1 MIKVN
6 ENQRALKFVKG
17 EFREVLKAGR
27 YFANP
32 FSNIEFKIFDLRQL
46 ELKTEYLDFVWRNRE
61 LASEILIVKVLEG
74 ERGLLTINGRPEKFL
89 APGIHAYWTVFEKVE
104 IEVFKVSKVFVHA
117 DLEVMSRRAEDF
129 AELEFFTLEDN
140 KRALITINGR
150 FYDVFSAPVFAFWKE
165 GNTVEVENLSVDQV
179 FISHARVNDMVRASS
194 TLVEKVDVSAGQV
207 ALVNIDGKLEHRF
220 SEGRYAY
227 WRNIRKV
234 DVNIVDLRETTFE
247 ISGQEIMT
255 GDKVSLR
262 VNALVTYKVQDAVKA
277 IQEFQD
283 YQSALYKEAQMI
295 LRSAIGAR
303 DLDSLLSDKESLEQ
317 LVESSIREAG
327 LKMGLE
333 VRSLGL
339 KDIILPGDMKDI
351 LNRVTEAR
359 KVAEASYITRREET
373 AAMRSQ
379 ANTAKIMEQNP
390 ILLKLREIEMAEK
403 VATNADI
410 TIIAG
415 DKGVV
420 ESLRTLA

>member
-1 MIKVN
+1 MIKVK
-6 ENQRALKFVKG
+6 EYERALKFVKG
-17 EFREVLKAGR
+17 EFKAVLKAGR
-27 YFANP
+27 YFAQPLANVQ
-32 FSNIEFKIFDLRQL
+32 FEIYDVRQL
-46 ELKTEYLDFVWRNRE
+46 QLKSEHLDFIWRNRDWATDME
-61 LASEILIVKVLEG
+61 IVKVLEG
-74 ERGLLTINGRPEKFL
+74 ERGILKINGRVERFL
-89 APGIHAYWTVFEKVE
+89 EPGIHAYWTVFEKVE
-104 IEVFKVSKVFVHA
+104 IEIYKVAKVFVHA
-117 DLEVMSRRAEDF
+117 DLENMSRRAEDF
-129 AELEFFTLEDN
+129 PDLEFFSLEDN
-140 KRALITINGR
+140 KRALITVNGR

-165 GNTVEVENLSVDQV
+165 GNKVEVEALSVDEV
-179 FISHARVNDMVRASS
+179 FINHSRMNDMLRSS
-194 TLVEKVDVSAGQV
+194 SALVEKVDVNAGQI

-220 SEGRYAY
+220 EEGRYAY
-227 WRNIRKV
+227 WKNIRKV
-234 DVNIVDLRETTFE
+234 DVTIVDLRESTFE

-255 GDKVSLR
+255 EDKVSLR

-283 YQSALYKEAQMI
+283 YQAALYKEAQMI

-317 LVESSIREAG
+317 FVESSIKNAG
-327 LKMGLE
+327 LKMGLA

-403 VATNADI
+403 VASNADI

-415 DKGVV
+415 DKSVIDGMR
-420 ESLRTLA
+420 SLA

>member
-1 MIKVN
+1 MIKIK
-6 ENQRALKFVKG
+6 EYERALKFVNG
-17 EFREVLKAGR
+17 EFKQLVKAGR
-27 YFANP
+27 HFGNP
-32 FSNIEFKIFDLRQL
+32 VKKVEFEVFDVRQL
-46 ELKTEYLDFVWRNRE
+46 EVKTERLDYVWRNRE
-61 LASEILIVKVLEG
+61 EASEMEIVKILDG
-74 ERGLLTINGRPEKFL
+74 ERGLLTINGRVERFL
-89 APGIHAYWTVFEKVE
+89 APGIHAFWKVFEEVE
-104 IEVFKVSKVFVHA
+104 IEVFKIGKVFVHG
-117 DLEVMSRRAEDF
+117 DLESMSRRAEGFPD
-129 AELEFFTLEDN
+129 LEFYTLEDN
-140 KRALITINGR
+140 KRALISINNR

-165 GNTVEVENLSVDQV
+165 GNAVNVEKIAVDDV
-179 FISHARVNDMVRASS
+179 FIQHSRLNDMVRTSS
-194 TLVEKVDVSAGQV
+194 AIIEKVDVSAGQI

-227 WRNIRKV
+227 WKGIRKV
-234 DVNIVDLRETTFE
+234 DVQIVDLRESTFE
-247 ISGQEIMT
+247 ITGQEIMT

-295 LRSAIGAR
+295 LRSAIGSR

-327 LKMGLE
+327 MQMGLD

-390 ILLKLREIEMAEK
+390 ILLKLRELEMAEK
-403 VATNADI
+403 VASNAAL

-415 DKGVV
+415 DKGVID
-420 ESLRTLA
+420 SLRTLA

>member
-1 MIKVN
+1 
-6 ENQRALKFVKG
+6 
-17 EFREVLKAGR
+17 
-27 YFANP
+27 
-32 FSNIEFKIFDLRQL
+32 
-46 ELKTEYLDFVWRNRE
+46 
-61 LASEILIVKVLEG
+61 
-74 ERGLLTINGRPEKFL
+74 
-89 APGIHAYWTVFEKVE
+89 
-104 IEVFKVSKVFVHA
+104 
-117 DLEVMSRRAEDF
+117 
-129 AELEFFTLEDN
+129 
-140 KRALITINGR
+140 
-150 FYDVFSAPVFAFWKE
+150 
-165 GNTVEVENLSVDQV
+165 
-179 FISHARVNDMVRASS
+179 
-194 TLVEKVDVSAGQV
+194 
-207 ALVNIDGKLEHRF
+207 
-220 SEGRYAY
+220 
-227 WRNIRKV
+227 
-234 DVNIVDLRETTFE
+234 
-247 ISGQEIMT
+247 
-255 GDKVSLR
+255 
-262 VNALVTYKVQDAVKA
+262 VTYKVQDAVKA

>member
-1 MIKVN
+1 MIKVK
-6 ENQRALKFVKG
+6 EYERALKFVKG
-17 EFREVLKAGR
+17 EFKAVLKAGR
-27 YFANP
+27 YFAQPLANVQ
-32 FSNIEFKIFDLRQL
+32 FEIYDVRQL
-46 ELKTEYLDFVWRNRE
+46 QLKSEHLDFIWRNRDWATDME
-61 LASEILIVKVLEG
+61 IVKVLEG
-74 ERGLLTINGRPEKFL
+74 ERGILKINGRVVRFL
-89 APGIHAYWTVFEKVE
+89 EPGIHAYWTVFEKVE
-104 IEVFKVSKVFVHA
+104 IEIYKVAKVFVHA
-117 DLEVMSRRAEDF
+117 DLENMARRAEDF
-129 AELEFFTLEDN
+129 PDLEFFSLEDN
-140 KRALITINGR
+140 KRALITVNGR

-165 GNTVEVENLSVDQV
+165 GNKVEVEALSVDEV
-179 FISHARVNDMVRASS
+179 FINHSRMNDMLRSS
-194 TLVEKVDVSAGQV
+194 SALVEKVDVNAGQI

-220 SEGRYAY
+220 EEGRYAY
-227 WRNIRKV
+227 WKNIRKV
-234 DVNIVDLRETTFE
+234 DVTIVDLRESTFE

-255 GDKVSLR
+255 EDKVSLR

-283 YQSALYKEAQMI
+283 YQAALYKEAQMI

-317 LVESSIREAG
+317 FVESSIKNAG
-327 LKMGLE
+327 LKMGLA

-403 VATNADI
+403 VASNADI

-415 DKGVV
+415 DKSVIDGMR
-420 ESLRTLA
+420 SLA

>member
-1 MIKVN
+1 MIKVK
-6 ENQRALKFVKG
+6 EYERALKFVKG
-17 EFREVLKAGR
+17 EFKAVLKAGR
-27 YFANP
+27 YFAKPLANVQ
-32 FSNIEFKIFDLRQL
+32 FEIYDVRQL
-46 ELKTEYLDFVWRNRE
+46 QLKSEHLDFIWRNRDWATDME
-61 LASEILIVKVLEG
+61 IVKVLEG
-74 ERGLLTINGRPEKFL
+74 ERGILKINGRVERFL
-89 APGIHAYWTVFEKVE
+89 EPGIHAYWTVFEKVE
-104 IEVFKVSKVFVHA
+104 IEIYKVSKVFVHA
-117 DLEVMSRRAEDF
+117 DLENMSRRAEIFPD
-129 AELEFFTLEDN
+129 LEFFSLEDN
-140 KRALITINGR
+140 KRALITVNGR
-150 FYDVFSAPVFAFWKE
+150 FYDVFSASIFAFWKE
-165 GNTVEVENLSVDQV
+165 GNKVEVESLSVDEV
-179 FISHARVNDMVRASS
+179 FINHSRMNDMLRSS
-194 TLVEKVDVSAGQV
+194 SALVEKVDVNAGQI

-220 SEGRYAY
+220 EEGRYAY
-227 WRNIRKV
+227 WKNIRKV
-234 DVNIVDLRETTFE
+234 DVTIVDLRESTFE

-255 GDKVSLR
+255 EDKVSLR

-283 YQSALYKEAQMI
+283 YQAALYKEAQMI

-317 LVESSIREAG
+317 FVESSIKDAG
-327 LKMGLE
+327 LKMGLA

-403 VATNADI
+403 VANNADI

-415 DKGVV
+415 DKSVIDGMR
-420 ESLRTLA
+420 SLA

>member
-1 MIKVN
+1 MIKVK
-6 ENQRALKFVKG
+6 EYERALKFVKG
-17 EFREVLKAGR
+17 EFKAVLKAGR
-27 YFANP
+27 YFAQPLANVQ
-32 FSNIEFKIFDLRQL
+32 FEIYDVRQL
-46 ELKTEYLDFVWRNRE
+46 QLKSEHLDFIWRNRDWATDME
-61 LASEILIVKVLEG
+61 IVKVLEG
-74 ERGLLTINGRPEKFL
+74 ERGILKINGRVERFL
-89 APGIHAYWTVFEKVE
+89 EPGIHAYWTVFEKVE
-104 IEVFKVSKVFVHA
+104 IEIYKVAKVFVHA
-117 DLEVMSRRAEDF
+117 DLENMARRAEDF
-129 AELEFFTLEDN
+129 PDLEFFSLEDN
-140 KRALITINGR
+140 KRALITVNGR

-165 GNTVEVENLSVDQV
+165 GNKVEVEALSVDEV
-179 FISHARVNDMVRASS
+179 FINHSRMNDMLRSS
-194 TLVEKVDVSAGQV
+194 SALVEKVDVNAGQI

-220 SEGRYAY
+220 EEGRYAY
-227 WRNIRKV
+227 WKNIRKV
-234 DVNIVDLRETTFE
+234 DVTIVDLRESTFE

-255 GDKVSLR
+255 EDKVSLR

-283 YQSALYKEAQMI
+283 YQAALYKEAQMI

-317 LVESSIREAG
+317 FVESSIKNAG
-327 LKMGLE
+327 LKMGLA

-403 VATNADI
+403 VASNADI

-415 DKGVV
+415 DKSVIDGMR
-420 ESLRTLA
+420 SLA

>member
-1 MIKVN
+1 
-6 ENQRALKFVKG
+6 
-17 EFREVLKAGR
+17 
-27 YFANP
+27 
-32 FSNIEFKIFDLRQL
+32 
-46 ELKTEYLDFVWRNRE
+46 
-61 LASEILIVKVLEG
+61 
-74 ERGLLTINGRPEKFL
+74 
-89 APGIHAYWTVFEKVE
+89 
-104 IEVFKVSKVFVHA
+104 
-117 DLEVMSRRAEDF
+117 MSRRAEDF
-129 AELEFFTLEDN
+129 PDLEFYTLEDN
-140 KRALITINGR
+140 KRALISINNR

-165 GNTVEVENLSVDQV
+165 GNAVNVEKIAVDDV
-179 FISHARVNDMVRASS
+179 FIQHSRLNDMVRTSS
-194 TLVEKVDVSAGQV
+194 AIIEKVDVSAGQI

-227 WRNIRKV
+227 WKAIRKV
-234 DVNIVDLRETTFE
+234 DVQIVDLRESTFE
-247 ISGQEIMT
+247 ITGQEIMT

-277 IQEFQD
+277 TQEFQD

-295 LRSAIGAR
+295 LRSAIGSR

-327 LKMGLE
+327 MQMGLD

-390 ILLKLREIEMAEK
+390 ILLKLRELEMAEK
-403 VATNADI
+403 VASNAAL

-415 DKGVV
+415 DKGVID
-420 ESLRTLA
+420 SLRTLA

>member
-1 MIKVN
+1 MIKVK
-6 ENQRALKFVKG
+6 EYERALKFVKG
-17 EFREVLKAGR
+17 EFKAVLKAGR
-27 YFANP
+27 YFAQPLANVQ
-32 FSNIEFKIFDLRQL
+32 FEIYDVRQL
-46 ELKTEYLDFVWRNRE
+46 QLKSEHLDFIWRNRDWATDME
-61 LASEILIVKVLEG
+61 IVKVLEG
-74 ERGLLTINGRPEKFL
+74 ERGILKINGRVERFL
-89 APGIHAYWTVFEKVE
+89 EPGIHAYWTVFEKVE
-104 IEVFKVSKVFVHA
+104 IEIYKVAKVFVHA
-117 DLEVMSRRAEDF
+117 DLENMSRRAEDF
-129 AELEFFTLEDN
+129 PDLEFFSLEDN
-140 KRALITINGR
+140 KRALITVNGR

-165 GNTVEVENLSVDQV
+165 GNKVEVEALSVDEV
-179 FISHARVNDMVRASS
+179 FINHSRMNDMLRSS
-194 TLVEKVDVSAGQV
+194 SALVEKVDVNAGQI

-220 SEGRYAY
+220 EEGRYAY
-227 WRNIRKV
+227 WKNIRKV
-234 DVNIVDLRETTFE
+234 DVTIVDLRESTFE

-255 GDKVSLR
+255 EDKVSLR

-283 YQSALYKEAQMI
+283 YQAALYKEAQMI

-317 LVESSIREAG
+317 FVESSIKDAG
-327 LKMGLE
+327 LKMGLA

-403 VATNADI
+403 VASNADI

-415 DKGVV
+415 DKSVIDGMR
-420 ESLRTLA
+420 SLA